1 MTEELSTRDRI
12 GVLAAGYAKTRDPL
26 CLEEMKQILEDIDN
40 DLTMAPPANSALRAF
55 ANLGNPES
63 GPYTLAEAQKVITEM
78 RIEYPDFEP
87 NGWHVFALG
96 QSVQQAGL
104 FVPYKTL
111 QYFIQEGVYLIQRA
125 VDSGDLG
132 DGLFNEE
139 PLFDDTQIKAL
150 KSIANKA
157 KDTVARFDSYA
168 NTPTGSTN
176 DEDLQL
182 STAVKEKLK
191 EVLNMNKEFID
202 MLQST
207 TSEHTPKTTLQD
219 MWTVFSESP
228 TTDCVRLTFAAM
240 FKLVVEET
248 RNGAKN
254 MITVVEQ
261 VVDLLEKAGV

>member
-1 MTEELSTRDRI
+1 
-12 GVLAAGYAKTRDPL
+12 
-26 CLEEMKQILEDIDN
+26 
-40 DLTMAPPANSALRAF
+40 
-55 ANLGNPES
+55 
-63 GPYTLAEAQKVITEM
+63 M

-87 NGWHVFALG
+87 NDWHVFALG
-96 QSVQQAGL
+96 KSVQQVGL

-111 QYFIQEGVYLIQRA
+111 QYLIREGVYLIQHA

-139 PLFDDTQIKAL
+139 PSFDDTQIKAL

-168 NTPTGSTN
+168 KTPTGPIN

-191 EVLNMNKEFID
+191 EALNMNKGFID

-207 TSEHTPKTTLQD
+207 TSEHTLKATLQD
-219 MWTVFSESP
+219 IWAVVSENP
-228 TTDCVRLTFAAM
+228 TTDGARLAFEKM
-240 FKLVVEET
+240 LNLVVEET
-248 RNGAKN
+248 RNGEKN

-261 VVDLLEKAGV
+261 VVDLMEKAGA

>member
-55 ANLGNPES
+55 ANLGDPES

-78 RIEYPDFEP
+78 RIEYPDFKP
-87 NGWHVFALG
+87 NGCLVFALG
-96 QSVQQAGL
+96 KSVQQAGL
-104 FVPYKTL
+104 SIPYKTL

-132 DGLFNEE
+132 DDLFNEE
-139 PLFDDTQIKAL
+139 PSFDDTQIKAL

-157 KDTVARFDSYA
+157 KDTAARFDSYA
-168 NTPTGSTN
+168 KTPTVPIN

-182 STAVKEKLK
+182 STVVKEILK
-191 EVLNMNKEFID
+191 KALNMNQESIG
-202 MLQST
+202 MLA
-207 TSEHTPKTTLQD
+207 KTTGDHIMKVSPQD
-219 MWTVFSESP
+219 IWSTFSESP
-228 TTDCVRLTFAAM
+228 TTDSARAAIM
-240 FKLVVEET
+240 ELVKFDVAT
-248 RNGAKN
+248 ARNNEMNVSRA
-254 MITVVEQ
+254 VEQ
-261 VVDLLEKAGV
+261 LVDLLEKAGV